1 MAPHNA
7 VEKVATRAGYP
18 LADLVYAGY
27 QFLARNRG
35 KEPCAQFLIGDG
47 VVEDDPADGPQSRQ
61 RELDGL
67 PLAAELLVEL
77 VLSLSVCAGQ

>member
-7 VEKVATRAGYP
+7 VEKVATLAGYP

-35 KEPCAQFLIGDG
+35 KEPCAQFLIEMASSRMILPMDLKA
-47 VVEDDPADGPQSRQ
+47 VNESWMVCRSRQ
-61 RELDGL
+61 
-67 PLAAELLVEL
+67 
-77 VLSLSVCAGQ
+77 SCSSSSF